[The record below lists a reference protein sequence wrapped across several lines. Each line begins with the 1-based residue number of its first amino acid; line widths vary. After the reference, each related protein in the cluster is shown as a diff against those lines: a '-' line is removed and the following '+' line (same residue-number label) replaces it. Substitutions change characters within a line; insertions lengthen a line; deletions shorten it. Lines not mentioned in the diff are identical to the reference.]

1 MTDLVPIPEQ
11 ALAEIREAWFS
22 TAIEPSQKKDL
33 VMATLLQE
41 ASMQVAAETDED
53 SPWYLSLTGHES
65 KHTVLQRVGR
75 CRYEVLTRAAK
86 ILHNLRTTLDIN
98 EGELLA
104 QIQRERIE
112 LFPPDGQYQSLM
124 DIIAEIYDGRPGSR
138 TIAALRFNEFRD
150 EFEAAGVSAYQ
161 VAQIIEEHSRGGNFG
176 TSILASMATAASKVL
191 KGDEV
196 LTTKER
202 KARLR
207 EIASN
212 AMVMSVNE
220 FETHYSERRVS
231 SLRYD
236 EQRDD
241 LGGTLFV
248 FEAKTQE
255 QAELLRGRM
264 RDAMVRDEGLW
275 RPVTP
280 SQIATAAQVGEWQ
293 ELLKAAV
300 LADRTCRVIYGM
312 LEAAAGPC
320 DRDYFLRYSSLA
332 PQEVDAALAELEHWA
347 LIEKPARVGTKTLWT
362 M

>member
-22 TAIEPSQKKDL
+22 TTIAPSQKKDL
-33 VMATLLQE
+33 VLATLLNE
-41 ASMQVAAETDED
+41 ASFQVHAETDED
-53 SPWYLSLTGHES
+53 SPWYTSGNEPQD
-65 KHTVLQRVGR
+65 VQLQREGR
-75 CRYEVLTRAAK
+75 YRYEVLTRAAK

-112 LFPPDGQYQSLM
+112 LFPPDGQYQQLM
-124 DIIAEIYDGRPGSR
+124 DVVAEIYEGRPGSR

-191 KGDEV
+191 RSGDI
-196 LTTKER
+196 LTAKER
-202 KARLR
+202 KTKLR
-207 EIASN
+207 EIAGN

-220 FETHYSERRVS
+220 FEQHYSDRRVS

-280 SQIATAAQVGEWQ
+280 SQIATAAGMGEWQ
-293 ELLKAAV
+293 ELLRSAV

-312 LEAAAGPC
+312 LEAAVGPC
-320 DRDYFLRYSSLA
+320 DREYFLRYSSLA
-332 PQEVDAALAELEHWA
+332 PQEVDTALAELEHWG
-347 LIEKPARVGTKTLWT
+347 LVEHPAQIGTKTLW
-362 M
+362 ML